1 MSSGK
6 TSKKIRQLARRDTRE
21 VYKSLKSE
29 INGLNL
35 KSRCRIAWLI
45 LRGRW

>member
-6 TSKKIRQLARRDTRE
+6 TSKKIRKFARRDTRE

-35 KSRCRIAWLI
+35 KSRCRIAWRI
-45 LRGRW
+45 LWGKW

>member
-1 MSSGK
+1 MSSRK
-6 TSKKIRQLARRDTRE
+6 TNKKIRQLARRDTRE
-21 VYKSLKSE
+21 VYKNIKSE

>member
-6 TSKKIRQLARRDTRE
+6 TSKKIRQFARRDTRE

-29 INGLNL
+29 INGLKL
-35 KSRCRIAWLI
+35 KSRCRIAWRI
-45 LRGRW
+45 LWGRW

>member
-6 TSKKIRQLARRDTRE
+6 TSKKIRQFARRDTRE

-35 KSRCRIAWLI
+35 KSRCRIAWRI
-45 LRGRW
+45 LWGKW

>member
-6 TSKKIRQLARRDTRE
+6 TSKKIRQFARRDTRE
-21 VYKSLKSE
+21 LYKSLKSE

-35 KSRCRIAWLI
+35 KSRCRIAWRI
-45 LRGRW
+45 LWGKW